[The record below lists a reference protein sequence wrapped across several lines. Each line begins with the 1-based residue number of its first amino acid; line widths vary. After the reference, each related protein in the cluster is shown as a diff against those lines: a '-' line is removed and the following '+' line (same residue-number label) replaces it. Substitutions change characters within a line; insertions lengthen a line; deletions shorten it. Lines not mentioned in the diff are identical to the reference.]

1 MLISPAAEVEVSL
14 QPSTRPHRPLFSS
27 RALQD
32 AEQGGHLAFGFS
44 LVTTFPCLQKEV
56 NILKPAREC
65 LGLGSGLDP
74 DSEEPGGSIPDLGRQ
89 QRLTERDITE
99 ELDVLI

>member
-1 MLISPAAEVEVSL
+1 
-14 QPSTRPHRPLFSS
+14 
-27 RALQD
+27 LQD

-74 DSEEPGGSIPDLGRQ
+74 ETENMWVRIRIQEGSNDPQKEI
-89 QRLTERDITE
+89 ITE